1 MLFRSLFAAFSMYS
15 RIPVPKFQWE
25 RDCMKY
31 VLCFF
36 PFVGV
41 VLGIVV
47 WIFGMVLIE
56 SDCSSLLFGCVM
68 TVVPLFITG
77 GIHFDGFLD
86 TMDGYC
92 SFADKKKRLEIL
104 KDSNSGAFAIMG
116 GLVYFTLSVG
126 FWSEIDSTSLQV
138 ISFGYVISRAFSA
151 LGVVLFPKAK
161 ENGLAADFAGK
172 SDNFM
177 VIASMTAFII
187 FDIIILSFI
196 NFFGAVLT
204 LFLAGI
210 CFLFHYRNCI
220 KNFGGIT
227 GDLAG
232 FFLQVTELVFIIVS
246 AVVL

>member
-1 MLFRSLFAAFSMYS
+1 MLFKSLLAAFSMYS
-15 RIPVPKFQWE
+15 RIPVPKFQWSQ
-25 RDCMKY
+25 DCVKY

-41 VLGIVV
+41 ALGFVVWVLGTLLLNN
-47 WIFGMVLIE
+47 G
-56 SDCSSLLFGCVM
+56 CSSLLFGCVM
-68 TVVPLFITG
+68 TVVPLFVTG

-92 SFADKKKRLEIL
+92 SYANAEKRLEIL
-104 KDSNSGAFAIMG
+104 RDSNSGAFAIIG

-126 FWSEIDSTSLQV
+126 FWSEVNSHILQV

-161 ENGLAADFAGK
+161 KDGLAADFAEK
-172 SDNFM
+172 SNTFRVIVSMAVFIFFDFFILALVNF
-177 VIASMTAFII
+177 
-187 FDIIILSFI
+187 L
-196 NFFGAVLT
+196 GAVLIM
-204 LFLAGI
+204 LSVVI
-210 CFLFHYRNCI
+210 CFLFHYRNCV

-232 FFLQVTELVFIIVS
+232 FFLQISELVFLIVS
-246 AVVL
+246 VTFL